1 MKNDRK
7 KRILSAQ
14 LVLILLMILWCGT
27 CFESKESQRQMEQS
41 DASQSESG
49 AGEAAEGK
57 RKQMYEAMH
66 TPLGKYPE
74 TVTYTLGKIAGA
86 NNSNLPV
93 GNTYENNAY
102 TRYLKKVLN
111 IKNADV
117 FELQDGIRMK
127 RQSM

>member
-49 AGEAAEGK
+49 AGEAAEEN
-57 RKQMYEAMH
+57 RCMKQCIRR
-66 TPLGKYPE
+66 L
-74 TVTYTLGKIAGA
+74 
-86 NNSNLPV
+86 
-93 GNTYENNAY
+93 ENI
-102 TRYLKKVLN
+102 L
-111 IKNADV
+111 
-117 FELQDGIRMK
+117 
-127 RQSM
+127 RQSRIHLARLQEQIIRISRWEIRTKTMRIRDI

>member
-57 RKQMYEAMH
+57 RKQMYEA
-66 TPLGKYPE
+66 
-74 TVTYTLGKIAGA
+74 
-86 NNSNLPV
+86 
-93 GNTYENNAY
+93 
-102 TRYLKKVLN
+102 R
-111 IKNADV
+111 
-117 FELQDGIRMK
+117 LQEQIIRISRWEIRTKTM
-127 RQSM
+127 RIRDI

>member
-27 CFESKESQRQMEQS
+27 CFESKESQRQMKQS

-57 RKQMYEAMH
+57 RKLMYI
-66 TPLGKYPE
+66 L
-74 TVTYTLGKIAGA
+74 
-86 NNSNLPV
+86 
-93 GNTYENNAY
+93 
-102 TRYLKKVLN
+102 
-111 IKNADV
+111 
-117 FELQDGIRMK
+117 
-127 RQSM
+127 RQSRIHLARLQEQIIRISRWEIRTKTMRIRDI

>member
-57 RKQMYEAMH
+57 RKLMYEASIRR
-66 TPLGKYPE
+66 L
-74 TVTYTLGKIAGA
+74 
-86 NNSNLPV
+86 
-93 GNTYENNAY
+93 ENI
-102 TRYLKKVLN
+102 L
-111 IKNADV
+111 
-117 FELQDGIRMK
+117 
-127 RQSM
+127 RQSRIHLARLQEQIIRISRWEIRTKTMRIRDI